1 MSTLL
6 AVSGSPSGTSRTAKV
21 LHLVIRRLAA
31 EGHRVRL
38 VSVRD
43 LPPAALLGSD
53 PDHPAIAAVARC
65 LAAADGV
72 VIATPVY
79 KAAYSGA
86 LKALLDLMPQRA
98 LAGKVVLPLA
108 TGGTLAH
115 VLALDYA
122 LRPVLAAM
130 GADHVVNGY
139 FLHDRLLHDT
149 DDGGVRI
156 DESVRLAFDQVVD
169 GFITALRHR
178 TPSVQP
184 TTPANGTAQRV
195 VVEVR
200 TSTASPTRM

>member
-1 MSTLL
+1 MPTLL
-6 AVSGSPSGTSRTAKV
+6 AISGSPSGTSRTAKV

-31 EGHRVRL
+31 EGHPVRL

-43 LPPAALLGSD
+43 LPPAALLGAD
-53 PDHPAIAAVARC
+53 PDHPAIATVARS

-72 VIATPVY
+72 IIATPVY

-156 DESVRLAFDQVVD
+156 DESVRVAFDQVVD

-178 TPSVQP
+178 APSVNP
-184 TTPANGTAQRV
+184 MTPANGTVQRV
-195 VVEVR
+195 VVGGVVE
-200 TSTASPTRM
+200 A